1 MRTSAFLYRS
11 IVEAPAPVVFHW
23 HERPEAIERL
33 LPARLVRIEHRSG
46 GIRDGG
52 RVVLSIGVGSLR
64 FRWEARHFGYVKGEQ
79 FCDEQVRG
87 PFALWRHTHRV
98 EAIGAWQTL
107 YEDRVEFAL
116 PGGNAINALAG
127 RILQPLLRS
136 AFARRHAV
144 VRAQVGTYRPSRTA
158 TRSLVA
164 VLAVVSALAAPGRAE
179 AQDTGGTGTLRG
191 TVSRP
196 VGEPVADAAVCAPAT
211 AQCAITDADGRFSLA
226 LRAGLY
232 TLEVAV
238 PGQPLVV
245 TDEVE
250 VRAGL
255 ESVTLVALP
264 VSAGVR
270 ETVTVTAPLVSA
282 PAELKTSVRVIAR
295 DSIASSAAAL
305 QDVSRFVQTL
315 PGVALGTNDF
325 RNDLI
330 VRGGSPLENL
340 FIVDNVEIPNINA
353 FANFASA
360 GGSVSILDAQMIDS
374 VTFLS
379 GGYPAPFGNRT
390 SGVLQIAQREGRRD
404 RFEGRATVGFAGA
417 GLVLEGPVGRS
428 RKGSWIVSARRSFL
442 DLVTNDTGIG
452 GVPVLY
458 TLNAKA
464 VYDLSPRDRVWAV
477 NVSGT
482 DSIRLGLTESSD
494 LSSELSNLDIRYE
507 GWRSAGGVNWQRVFT
522 RGVGLLGVTHARAS
536 VGQQVTDLLRDG
548 LPAAGTP
555 VAEQLAAG
563 ALVFREQSAEAET
576 TIKYDLTLATR
587 VAGTVQAGGSIKAA
601 RVDYDAASPFGTD
614 SPYFPR
620 DSHPLSVR
628 TAFTAWQGGG
638 YVQAT
643 RSLTTRLSST
653 AGVRFD
659 RYGFLDA
666 TRVSPRVAADYTLTP
681 RVKARASYGQY
692 SQQPFFLF
700 LTAYPQNRELDPFR
714 SDHYVAG
721 LTIDA
726 GAATRLSIEAF
737 AKRYRDYPVSA
748 DIPSLSLANIGD
760 TFAVRDILF
769 PMVGAG
775 RGAVDGVEAFV
786 ERRATPDGRVSGEAN
801 LAFSRAR
808 HAGRDGNQR
817 PGSFDYP
824 IIANAA
830 GRLRLTPA
838 WRMSA
843 NVAYLAGRP
852 LTPLDADRSSAE
864 RRAVY
869 DLERVN
875 ATRAPDYFRLDL
887 RFDRVFDRGG
897 RQASIFAGVQ
907 NVTNRRNVAGY
918 TWDRRNN
925 AMKLLDQLGLFP
937 MLGLEWPF

>member
-1 MRTSAFLYRS
+1 VRTSEFIYRS
-11 IVEAPAPVVFHW
+11 IVEAPAPAVFHW
-23 HERPEAIERL
+23 HERPDAIEQL
-33 LPARLVRIEHRSG
+33 LPARLVRLEHRSG

-52 RVVLSIGVGSLR
+52 RVVLSVGAGPWR
-64 FRWEARHFGYVKGEQ
+64 FLWEARHFGYVKGEQ

-116 PGGNAINALAG
+116 RGGGAITALIG
-127 RILQPLLRS
+127 WCLQPLLRS

-144 VRAQVGTYRPSRTA
+144 VRAQVGSHRPRTTA
-158 TRSLVA
+158 AHLLVA
-164 VLAVVSALAAPGRAE
+164 ALAAVSGMAVPERAQ
-179 AQDTGGTGTLRG
+179 AQDVAGTGTLRG

-196 VGEPVADAAVCAPAT
+196 AGDPVADAAVCAPAT
-211 AQCAITDADGRFSLA
+211 GQCAITDAGGQFSLA

-232 TLEVAV
+232 TLEIAA
-238 PGQPLVV
+238 PGQALVV
-245 TDEVE
+245 TGEIE

-255 ESVTLVALP
+255 ERLTAVTLP
-264 VSAGVR
+264 VSTGVG

-282 PAELKTSVRVIAR
+282 PAELKTSARLIAR
-295 DSIASSAAAL
+295 ESIATSAAAL

-315 PGVALGTNDF
+315 PGVAPATNDF

-404 RFEGRATVGFAGA
+404 RVEGRATVGFAGA
-417 GLVLEGPVGRS
+417 GVVLEGPAGRS
-428 RKGSWIVSARRSFL
+428 GKGSWIVSARRSFL
-442 DLVTNDTGIG
+442 DLVTDDTGIG
-452 GVPVLY
+452 GVPVVY

-464 VYDLSPRDRVWAV
+464 VYDLSPRDRIWAV
-477 NVSGT
+477 NVSGI
-482 DSIRLGLTESSD
+482 DNIRLGLTESSD
-494 LSSELSNLDIRYE
+494 LSDELSNLDIRYE

-536 VGQQVTDLLRDG
+536 VAQRVTDLLRNG

-555 VAEQLAAG
+555 VAEQLAGG

-576 TIKYDLTLATR
+576 TVKYDLTLAVR
-587 VAGTVQAGGSIKAA
+587 FAGTLQAGGSIRAA

-643 RSLTTRLSST
+643 RSLTARLSST
-653 AGVRFD
+653 AGVRLD

-666 TRVSPRVAADYTLTP
+666 TRISPRVAAEYTLTP
-681 RVKARASYGQY
+681 RARLRASYGQY

-700 LTAYPQNRELDPFR
+700 LTAYPQNRALDPFR

-721 LTIDA
+721 VTIDA
-726 GAATRLSIEAF
+726 GTATRVSIEAF
-737 AKRYRDYPVSA
+737 AKRYRAYPVSA

-786 ERRATPDGRVSGEAN
+786 ERRASPDGRVSGEAN

-808 HAGRDGNQR
+808 HAGRDGILR

-830 GRLRLTPA
+830 GRVRLTPA

-852 LTPLDADRSSAE
+852 LTPFDADRSSAE

-875 ATRAPDYFRLDL
+875 AMRAPDYFRLDL
-887 RFDRVFDRGG
+887 RLDRVFDRGG

-918 TWDRRNN
+918 TWDRRANTI
-925 AMKLLDQLGLFP
+925 KRLDQLGIFP